1 MSRQLHLGC
10 IEIFQTGLRMKLP
23 ESIILSLLL
32 IFATPLAA
40 SAQGVNTGP
49 QKPNFNTRP
58 SLGLTPE
65 NIPTVKRV
73 GTDQINFEYM
83 YFAPNG
89 CWSLAG
95 HTLDVGRFVADLTFT
110 VQIEGGMCTM
120 AIKPLNMEVWF
131 DGPKDLE
138 RLRFQVKDQEGQVIE
153 SQELLIE

>member
-1 MSRQLHLGC
+1 
-10 IEIFQTGLRMKLP
+10 MKLP

-32 IFATPLAA
+32 IFAQPLAA
-40 SAQGVNTGP
+40 MAQTVNTGP
-49 QKPNFNTRP
+49 QKPHFNTKP
-58 SLGLTPE
+58 SLGLTRE
-65 NIPTVKRV
+65 NIPMVKRV

-89 CWSLAG
+89 CWNLAG

-110 VQIEGGMCTM
+110 VQIEGGVCTM